1 MGGDTGHRHLQQQEL
16 AAAVR
21 RLCQLCAQVL
31 VGESFVHVFQQLAQ
45 KKSIKIILKNISSG
59 IEEENTVLSLEQT
72 MALKPVKEELV
83 LEEEKEN
90 VVPLENSQLEVPK
103 VEEEKAE
110 EEKAEE
116 EGPEVD
122 VIKQFTLKAVA
133 QPLSSLYDHLKN
145 EPEALTL
152 LAPAP
157 GDTIIALDFSCP
169 GSFSNTHISP
179 LESQLLKE

>member
-1 MGGDTGHRHLQQQEL
+1 M
-16 AAAVR
+16 
-21 RLCQLCAQVL
+21 
-31 VGESFVHVFQQLAQ
+31 FQQLAQ

-90 VVPLENSQLEVPK
+90 VVPLENSQMEVPK
-103 VEEEKAE
+103 VE